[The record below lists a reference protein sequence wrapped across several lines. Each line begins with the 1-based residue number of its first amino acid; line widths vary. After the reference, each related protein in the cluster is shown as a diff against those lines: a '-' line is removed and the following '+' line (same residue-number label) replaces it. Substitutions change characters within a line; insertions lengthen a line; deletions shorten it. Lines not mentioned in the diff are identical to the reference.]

1 MKIGKVTGNV
11 YKRSVLKE
19 IHNDN
24 TSGTVLGEDCA
35 VFLSEPMELYG
46 ISFVRTAVYR
56 ALNAL
61 LMPMTIRASL
71 MLPAETEESC
81 LKELIREIG
90 SAAKEAGVRFAGAEV
105 KVTASLRYPVLSL
118 VSTGDKKLSEYK
130 RSAEIC
136 DGYDIVLTK
145 WIGLSGT
152 AITAA
157 EKKTA
162 LKDKFPTAFLEDAE
176 ALSQFYSI
184 IPEAATAVKSGA
196 LKMKPVTEGGIFAAL
211 WELAE
216 ECGVGLEIELKK
228 IPLKQETVEVCEFFG
243 ISPYE
248 LYSDGCLLLI
258 AEDGEESVRLFS
270 EENISATV
278 IGKVRSGND
287 RVVINDE
294 EKRYLEPAKPDAL
307 YQIYA

>member
-19 IHNDN
+19 IHNEN
-24 TSGTVLGEDCA
+24 KNGTVLGEDCA

-46 ISFVRTAVYR
+46 VSFARVAVYR

-61 LMPMTIRASL
+61 LSPKTICASL
-71 MLPAETEESC
+71 MLPAETEEAY

-90 SAAKEAGVRFAGAEV
+90 AAAKEADVSFAGAEV
-105 KVTASLRYPVLSL
+105 KVSASLCNPILSL
-118 VSTGDKKLSEYK
+118 VSTGPGRISECK
-130 RSAEIC
+130 ESAKIR
-136 DGYDIVLTK
+136 DGYDIVATK

-152 AITAA
+152 ATTAA

-162 LKDKFPTAFLEDAE
+162 LKEKFPIAFLEDAE

-184 IPEAATAVKSGA
+184 IPEAATAMKSGA
-196 LKMKPVTEGGIFAAL
+196 LKMMPVTEGGIFAAL

-216 ECGVGLEIELKK
+216 ECGVGLEIELKE
-228 IPLKQETVEVCEFFG
+228 IPLKQETVELCEFFG
-243 ISPYE
+243 VSPYE

-258 AEDGEESVRLFS
+258 AQDGDELVRLLS
-270 EENISATV
+270 EENIPATV
-278 IGKVRSGND
+278 IGKVRNGND
-287 RVVINDE
+287 RVVINDDE
-294 EKRYLEPAKPDAL
+294 RRFLEPAKSDAL
-307 YQIYA
+307 YHIYA